1 MSTSRPYGDRRELER
16 LTTRLEPEVS
26 RRLRMLAVA
35 ERRPLWELLNELLRE
50 GLDRRERGE

>member
-1 MSTSRPYGDRRELER
+1 MSPSRPYGDRRELER

>member
-1 MSTSRPYGDRRELER
+1 MSDSNAHGDRRELER